1 MVNLTIDN
9 KPVSVE
15 EGTTILDAARKAGI
29 NVPTLCYLKEINEIG
44 ACRICVVEVEG
55 VERCVTAC
63 NTVATE
69 GMVVHTN
76 SQKARITR
84 KTNVKLILSQHKTN
98 CTTCVRSGN
107 CTLQTVANDL
117 NVTKMNY
124 DSVIEEKDWDGK
136 SPLIRDASK
145 CVKCMRC
152 VQTCD
157 KVQGMHVWDV
167 VNTGSH
173 TTVGVRDNKQFCDVN
188 CTICGQC
195 IVNCPVGALRERDD
209 VTKVLRAVENPDL
222 ITVVQIAPAVRASW
236 GEDFGLGK
244 EFATEKRMVGALR
257 NIGFDYIFDT
267 VFSADLTIMEEG
279 SELLHRLPEI
289 KESGMPMFTSCCPGW
304 VHFLRSEFPEMLP
317 RLSTAKSPQ
326 QMFGSVAK
334 TYFAEKIGVEPDKIF
349 CVSIMPCTAKKK
361 EITWKNSG
369 NYVDAVLT
377 TREMNRLIKSYFINP
392 EEIQEDEFDSPLG
405 TGTGAG
411 VIFGATGGVMEA
423 ALRSAYYL
431 VTKENPAP
439 DAFRDVRGLQGWK
452 EASFDIA
459 GTPVKVAV
467 ASSLGNARK
476 LVQAI
481 CNKEVSYDFV
491 EVMACPGGCVNGG
504 GQPIHHDGADVAERA
519 DVLYGLDRHD
529 KLRYSHENPEVLK
542 LYEEFLGE
550 PLSHKAHEL
559 LHLEHV
565 ME

>member
-9 KPVSVE
+9 KPVTVE
-15 EGTTILDAARKAGI
+15 DGTTILEAAKKVGI
-29 NVPTLCYLKEINEIG
+29 NIPTLCFLKEINEIG

-63 NTVATE
+63 NTVVTE
-69 GMVVHTN
+69 GMVIHTN
-76 SQKARITR
+76 SAKARITR

-107 CTLQTVANDL
+107 CTLQKVANDL
-117 NVTKMNY
+117 NITKLGYEN
-124 DSVIEEKDWDGK
+124 IPEEKAWDRN
-136 SPLIRDASK
+136 SPLIRDSSK

-167 VNTGSH
+167 VNTGSY

-195 IVNCPVGALRERDD
+195 IVNCPVGALREHDD
-209 VTKVLRAVENPDL
+209 VTKVLLAVENPDL

-236 GEDFGLGK
+236 GEDFGLTK
-244 EFATEKRMVGALR
+244 AFATEKRMVGALR
-257 NIGFDYIFDT
+257 NAGFDYIFDT
-267 VFSADLTIMEEG
+267 TFTADLTIMEEG

-304 VHFLRSEFPEMLP
+304 VHFMRSEYPDMLP

-326 QMFGSVAK
+326 GMFGAVAK
-334 TYFAEKIGVEPDKIF
+334 TYFAEKLGVEPEKIF

-369 NYVDAVLT
+369 DYVDAVLT
-377 TREMNRLIKSYFINP
+377 TREMNRLIKTFFVNP
-392 EEIQEDEFDSPLG
+392 EEIPEDDFDSPLG

-431 VTKENPAP
+431 VTKKNPEP
-439 DAFRDVRGLQGWK
+439 DAFKDVRGLQGWK
-452 EASFDIA
+452 EASFDVA
-459 GTPVKVAV
+459 GTPVKVEIISASATSESDESYTIKVSDNGIVV
-467 ASSLGNARK
+467 ASENPKGAF
-476 LVQAI
+476 
-481 CNKEVSYDFV
+481 Y
-491 EVMACPGGCVNGG
+491 GCVSLAQIISKSSGILPFAIEEMASYWGWAIIFFVDMSICGG
-504 GQPIHHDGADVAERA
+504 SI
-519 DVLYGLDRHD
+519 LYD
-529 KLRYSHENPEVLK
+529 
-542 LYEEFLGE
+542 
-550 PLSHKAHEL
+550 
-559 LHLEHV
+559 
-565 ME
+565 